1 MRRRLPTVAAVVLA
15 LAVGIALGA
24 GPLTSAAKDA
34 LLTSSGATHVR
45 PSAGGDGFGD
55 AFARGVAPRLY
66 ARGLSG
72 HPVALLSLPGADQ
85 HAVAALAAEV
95 RRAGGSPPT
104 TWTAGRSLTASG
116 DMTLV
121 DTLGRQLLDQV
132 GKGAADPAAPA
143 YERMGQLI
151 GSTLGTRPRAGAP
164 AGPDVASIRQSLAA
178 AHLVTGHSD
187 STRLAPIVLVV
198 LGDDVDDRLLSGLM
212 TGLKSKV
219 RGLVVTAPDRRGNL
233 AAAGAVPGVTTVDG
247 VDRPVGAVAAV
258 LAAIRSLDTPGGSFG
273 ASGTDGAIPLG

>member
-34 LLTSSGATHVR
+34 LLTTSGARHGR
-45 PSAGGDGFGD
+45 PAAMGDGFGD
-55 AFARGVAPRLY
+55 GFARAVAPRLY
-66 ARGLSG
+66 AHGLSG

-85 HAVAALAAEV
+85 RSVTALAGEV
-95 RRAGGSPPT
+95 RRAGGAAPT

-121 DTLGRQLLDQV
+121 DTLGSQLLDQV
-132 GKGAADPAAPA
+132 GKDSADPAAPA

-151 GSTLGTRPRAGAP
+151 GSMLGTRPRAGAP
-164 AGPDVASIRQSLAA
+164 AGRDVASLRQSLAA

-187 STRLAPIVLVV
+187 STRLSPVVVVV
-198 LGDDVDDRLLSGLM
+198 LGDDVDDRLLTGLL

-219 RGLVVTAPDRRGNL
+219 RGLVVTAPARRGDL
-233 AAAGAVPGVTTVDG
+233 AAAGSVPGVTTVDG
-247 VDRPVGAVAAV
+247 VDRPIGAVAAV

-273 ASGTDGAIPLG
+273 ASGADGAIPLG